1 MLVPVRKASRAI
13 EVVMEVVMAQEIPP
27 VLLAAMP
34 IAIVVIRTT
43 RKQQVVISILTTA
56 MVPELV
62 LVQEITSNS
71 TSRNKDSHG
80 SGSRNNDICRMYW
93 VKLLIVMKTCCKS
106 TRNGLTNRHP
116 QTMNPATRDPKL
128 ISQVQP

>member
-27 VLLAAMP
+27 LLLAAMP
-34 IAIVVIRTT
+34 IAIVVIRIT

-62 LVQEITSNS
+62 LVQEITEQQ
-71 TSRNKDSHG
+71 
-80 SGSRNNDICRMYW
+80 Y
-93 VKLLIVMKTCCKS
+93 KS
-106 TRNGLTNRHP
+106 
-116 QTMNPATRDPKL
+116 
-128 ISQVQP
+128 

>member
-1 MLVPVRKASRAI
+1 MLVPVRTASRAI

-34 IAIVVIRTT
+34 IAVVVIRIT
-43 RKQQVVISILTTA
+43 RKQQVVTSILTTA

-80 SGSRNNDICRMYW
+80 SGSRNSDICRMYW
-93 VKLLIVMKTCCKS
+93 VKLLIVMKHAA
-106 TRNGLTNRHP
+106 RAH
-116 QTMNPATRDPKL
+116 AT
-128 ISQVQP
+128 V